1 MINVQ
6 IIGIA
11 GQIKQVFEKNEVNLS
26 FFDDEVQA
34 LNATEK
40 NQPSVIFLDYDL
52 RQLGTHSYIKLLL
65 RASRESKIIVVA
77 DELSDDGILNCLT
90 AGARG
95 YQNKNKLNEYILK
108 MIRVVDAG
116 EAWITRSMV
125 VILLDTLVLR

>member
-34 LNATEK
+34 LNAVEK
-40 NQPSVIFLDYDL
+40 NQPSVILLDYDL
-52 RQLGTHSYIKLLL
+52 RQVGTYSYIKLLL

-77 DELSDDGILNCLT
+77 DELNDDGVLNCLT

-108 MIRVVDAG
+108 MIKVVDAG

-125 VILLDTLVLR
+125 AILLDTLVLR